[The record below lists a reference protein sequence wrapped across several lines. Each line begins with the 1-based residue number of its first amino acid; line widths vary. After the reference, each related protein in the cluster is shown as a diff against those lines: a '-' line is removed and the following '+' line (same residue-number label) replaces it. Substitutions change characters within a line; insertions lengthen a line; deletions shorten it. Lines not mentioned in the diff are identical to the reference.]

1 MIDQQTASKTTTTL
15 AGLPNLTGT
24 TLGLSS
30 NLEIDQHRIDTFA
43 AATEDQ
49 QWIHVDPIC
58 ARTGPFGTTIAHG
71 YLSLSLLAGLSFEI
85 LEITDASAIL
95 NYGLDK
101 VRFPTPVP
109 VGSQVR
115 LQLDLVSTR
124 PVSGGLQLELLATI
138 LVQGSVKPAVVATQI
153 LRVYD

>member
-49 QWIHVDPIC
+49 QWIHVDPIR

-153 LRVYD
+153 LRVYH